1 MSASTPHQQ
10 LPTKGSRH
18 EHQQQRQNPA
28 RYTMT
33 IVTATGGTRAQIPE
47 KFAATLDQKA
57 INSMVM
63 QALRGS
69 ALDHTTRAATA
80 CTPVAAE

>member
-1 MSASTPHQQ
+1 MNTSSSA
-10 LPTKGSRH
+10 KK
-18 EHQQQRQNPA
+18 PA
-28 RYTMT
+28 CYTMT
-33 IVTATGGTRAQIPE
+33 IATDRTRAQMSE